1 MATAVDQDA
10 VLNAAQEFCDSLA
23 AGDVDQ
29 AMAAFSPELRRNAGE
44 VLALLPLP
52 ATEVAIESLERSGAG
67 FNVVLRLSG
76 ESNEDLV
83 QTRWK
88 DRDGRP
94 TLVEASHLS
103 RTEREAPA
111 EELAEDEA
119 AETPGGVATR

>member
-1 MATAVDQDA
+1 MATTVDEPAVRE
-10 VLNAAQEFCDSLA
+10 AAQAFSDSLA

-29 AMAAFSPELRRNAGE
+29 AIGSLSPELRRNAGE

-52 ATEVAIESLERSGAG
+52 ANDVTIESVARSGAG
-67 FNVVLRLSG
+67 FNIVIRLLG
-76 ESNEDLV
+76 ETDEALV

-103 RTEREAPA
+103 RTEQAVPA
-111 EELAEDEA
+111 EDVDDATSDEA
-119 AETPGGVATR
+119 AV